1 MRRITVFSLLIAVL
15 FLTSCTPNNELRQKS
30 FFAMDTYITVE
41 AYGNNAEAALNST
54 QEKIIFLERL
64 WSVTDENSEIYSV
77 NHSNGNAVELSDET
91 AELLSFALNISAETD
106 GALDCTLYPVLTRW
120 GFTTGEYQVPDD
132 KTLSELLENTGYEK
146 VQINGNCV
154 TVPQGMQ
161 LDLGA
166 VGKGYAGDLAAE
178 VLRESGV
185 GSALLNLGGN
195 IHAIGSKSDGT
206 PWRIGLR
213 SPFGEGSFATIEIS
227 DRAVITSGG
236 YERYFTDKDGREY
249 HHILNPETGKPA
261 QSGLVSVTIIGSE
274 GWLCD
279 GLSTAVFV
287 MGLNKA
293 EQLWRQRNDFEMVLV
308 ADNGKIYITEG
319 LNDVFSLN
327 EYYSNLE
334 VETIYQ

>member
-15 FLTSCTPNNELRQKS
+15 FLTSCAPNNELRQKS

-54 QEKIIFLERL
+54 QEKIISLEKL

-77 NHSNGNAVELSDET
+77 NHSNGNTVELSDET
-91 AELLSFALNISAETD
+91 AELLRFAMNISAETD

-132 KTLSELLENTGYEK
+132 KTLSELLENTGYKK
-146 VQINGNCV
+146 VQINGNRV

-166 VGKGYAGDLAAE
+166 VGKGYAGDLATE
-178 VLRESGV
+178 VLRENGV
-185 GSALLNLGGN
+185 DSALLNLGGN

-213 SPFGEGSFATIEIS
+213 SPFGEGSFATLEIS

-274 GWLCD
+274 GRLCD

-293 EQLWRQRNDFEMVLV
+293 EQLWRQKNDFEMVLV

-334 VETIYQ
+334 VETIYR